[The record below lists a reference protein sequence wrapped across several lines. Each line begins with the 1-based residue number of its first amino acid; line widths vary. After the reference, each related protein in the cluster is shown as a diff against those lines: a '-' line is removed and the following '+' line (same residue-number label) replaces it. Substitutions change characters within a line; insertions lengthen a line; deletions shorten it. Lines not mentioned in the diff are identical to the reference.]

1 MELPKILNRGRRWIF
16 VRLVANGFLQAL
28 GLIATAVLIQ
38 LLFDGYVMGEGSVI
52 DSDLILMSALLVAA
66 AIATGL
72 LRLFE
77 RVDAEKLGQTYIH
90 SIRTL
95 VFGHITSLPPR
106 VLQNKR
112 HGTLLLRFLGD
123 LTAIRQWVSL
133 GLARLAV
140 ALVLTSVTL
149 IALSFL
155 NLILVIS
162 VGAAVAIGTLFA
174 AMMGRPFEKTVR
186 DVRRRRSR
194 LAANVNEKISAV
206 RTVLTHAQ
214 RRNEGKKV
222 RRQSNALA
230 RSMIHRARLIGGL
243 RSLVYTTTSIAMASV
258 LLVGIFEV
266 AAGRA
271 TPGMVVA
278 AISLVAIL
286 IPPIRDLGR
295 VYEYWQGAKVSQEK
309 LMNLLE
315 LGPTIEQA
323 PKALGLSRGKG
334 AIEFRD
340 ISVKGV
346 LRHVSARAEPGSLV
360 AIIGPNGTG
369 KSTLFELLL
378 RLMEPDSGTIT
389 IDGRDI
395 AQLRLGVLRRFV
407 GIVSSEVPLLRG
419 SVEENLTYGT
429 TNKSAAEI
437 REILSGYG
445 LFEPLMAL
453 PQGLKTHVTEAGTN
467 LSVGQRQLVAL
478 ARAFVNQPKILLL
491 DEADANLDEPTGA
504 AFRFAVSEFDGT
516 ILMITHND
524 EWLSVVDAIWDTR
537 GGKLTV
543 ERLANKVLPF
553 RAV

>member
-1 MELPKILNRGRRWIF
+1 MELPKILNRDRRWIF

-28 GLIATAVLIQ
+28 GLIGTAVLIQ
-38 LLFDGYVMGEGSVI
+38 LLFDGYIMAEGSAI
-52 DSDLILMSALLVAA
+52 DSDLILMSGLLVGA

-72 LRLFE
+72 LRLIE

-155 NLILVIS
+155 NVILVIS
-162 VGAAVAIGTLFA
+162 VGSAVAIGTLFA
-174 AMMGRPFEKTVR
+174 AMMGRPFERTVR

-214 RRNEGKKV
+214 RRNERKKV

-230 RSMIHRARLIGGL
+230 RSMVHRARLIGGL
-243 RSLVYTTTSIAMASV
+243 RSLVYATTSIAMASV

-295 VYEYWQGAKVSQEK
+295 VYEYWQGAKVSREK

-323 PKALGLSRGKG
+323 PKALGLARGEG

-340 ISVKGV
+340 VSVKGV

-360 AIIGPNGTG
+360 AIIGPNGAG

-378 RLMEPDSGTIT
+378 RLMEPDGGVIT
-389 IDGRDI
+389 IDGRNI
-395 AQLRLGVLRRFV
+395 ADLRLGVLRRFV
-407 GIVSSEVPLLRG
+407 GIVSADVPLLRG
-419 SVEENLTYGT
+419 SVEDNLTYGT
-429 TNKSAAEI
+429 VNKSAVEI

-491 DEADANLDEPTGA
+491 DEADANLDESTGA

-543 ERLANKVLPF
+543 ERLGSKVLPF